1 MVKQTFALY
10 HTATL
15 LTHHHH
21 WSFFLYML
29 HILILSFVFGTFF
42 FRKTLAFLTDYSPLC
57 ISTTRY
63 FSCAT
68 KLAISKSPSDYC
80 MTPILEKNFKKRSKD
95 EHQQVKVARAKGY
108 FDFSSIT
115 LVPTHFEQ
123 TQDMRNLLEHFL
135 AKNPFFTH
143 FQLLL
148 HSVAKS

>member
-1 MVKQTFALY
+1 M
-10 HTATL
+10 
-15 LTHHHH
+15 THHHQC
-21 WSFFLYML
+21 SFFLYML
-29 HILILSFVFGTFF
+29 HSLILLFVFGTFF
-42 FRKTLAFLTDYSPLC
+42 FRKNLAFLTDYSPLC

-95 EHQQVKVARAKGY
+95 EHQQVKVAR
-108 FDFSSIT
+108 DIST
-115 LVPTHFEQ
+115 LVLHRTYPFEQ

-143 FQLLL
+143 F
-148 HSVAKS
+148 